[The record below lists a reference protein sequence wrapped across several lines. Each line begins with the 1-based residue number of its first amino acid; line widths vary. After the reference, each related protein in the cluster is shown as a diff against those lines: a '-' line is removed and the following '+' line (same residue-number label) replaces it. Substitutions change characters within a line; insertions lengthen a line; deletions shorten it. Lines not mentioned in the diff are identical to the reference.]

1 MWVGRLDSLTAR
13 VLTAAHQLL
22 LLTYDTKI
30 KKSPKSIIIGRHS
43 APAASLCP
51 LRYSLAHHLAGR
63 RHALRPALRPREPLR
78 AGAARRAHPDDVL
91 NIFQEPLAGTQKFHH
106 TLSPP
111 LTRAHLSS
119 RPSTRHRIRLSRTR
133 KRHAHTTRQPH
144 SPCNHQACAC
154 ATLQRATPCSVRPIY
169 SQPPPSV
176 TNRLR
181 T

>member
-1 MWVGRLDSLTAR
+1 MWALFYHLKR
-13 VLTAAHQLL
+13 
-22 LLTYDTKI
+22 
-30 KKSPKSIIIGRHS
+30 KKTIIMIGSHS
-43 APAASLCP
+43 AGNASHDP
-51 LRYSLAHHLAGR
+51 PRYSPNHHLAGR
-63 RHALRPALRPREPLR
+63 RQALRPALRLREPLR
-78 AGAARRAHPDDVL
+78 AGAVRRAHLDDVL